1 MKENLLMFYK
11 FKTFIFSLVLLL
23 LSAFILNAESD
34 KVKVSGNERVSEK
47 TIKVIA
53 GFYEDFN
60 ISAGIIN
67 EAIKK
72 LTNSGLF
79 SDVQIKVEN
88 EYVVIS
94 VSENP
99 LIAEVFFEG
108 NTIVEKEVLLKF
120 IKSKPYNAYSKEVVL
135 TDVQN
140 IVSFYKSKGRF
151 NAVVKPQLIYNED
164 KSIQLV
170 FDIDERDLLEIQEI
184 IFTGNQAFSDKKLTA
199 VIPSNKKGIF
209 SFITDTDN
217 YSETTVLKDQK
228 ALEDFYK
235 SKGFI
240 DVRVTSSLGILSL
253 DKSEVILSYKIFE
266 GLQYFVGSI
275 NINFDDLKLVDNDFY
290 VSLKVRKGDIY
301 NKKQVVTLVN
311 EIEKKIISSGL
322 PLAKV
327 RLLVDKTLQPGI
339 VDLNLVLENEQKL
352 FVERIEIRGNNQTLD
367 KVIRRE
373 FNIVEGDA
381 FNPLMLRK
389 TEEKLKASGF
399 FETVR
404 IAVQP
409 GTSSEKAV
417 VIVDVLEAPTG
428 SLNFGVGYSTDTS
441 LTGSLSLTERNLLG
455 KGQKLNLNLSAAK
468 NSQTFNFGF
477 TEPAFLN
484 RNLSAG
490 INLNAKKVDPSE
502 STYTSNSVSLSP
514 SLGFRVGPNSKMS
527 VAYKI
532 ENLKINAENSSS
544 LVLQRDDGSYIESS
558 VNSTFVYDRR
568 NSIIEPTEGYIVR
581 ISSAISGLG
590 GNTGLIKNSI
600 RSKFYHSI
608 INDAVIL
615 SGELEGG
622 YLGSF
627 NGFSRITDR
636 FKLGGKNFRGFQF
649 GEVGPRDISGDA
661 LGGEKYIMGRLEA
674 NFPLGLPK
682 ELGLYGGIFSEVG
695 SLWSLDADLE
705 ALTSVLHS
713 DRVIR
718 SSAGVSLYWSTPIGP
733 LQFNWSKPI
742 DYIEGVDVTE
752 TFSLNLATRF

>member
-695 SLWSLDADLE
+695 SLWSLDADPE